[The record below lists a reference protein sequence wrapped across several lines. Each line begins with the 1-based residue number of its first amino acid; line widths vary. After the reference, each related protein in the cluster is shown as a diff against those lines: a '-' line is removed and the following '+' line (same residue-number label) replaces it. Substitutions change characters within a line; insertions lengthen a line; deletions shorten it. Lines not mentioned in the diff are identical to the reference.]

1 MNECRKSSRLLRW
14 LEAGNCTD
22 FLAWLFHVYQLLTY
36 PKLAGEWHLEA
47 EEIRRSSGGFQPR
60 GSWKLHTLYSSF
72 ALSFKGASVRIGELT
87 VPKPRKIIRDN
98 TKNKDKLTLFIWL
111 SLIGLWGWN
120 VTICDIYE
128 NFSGSLASCRD
139 RLLQQQCK
147 SSTSVSNNWRLA
159 ASNPQGCLPVIY
171 TIIIQSKLFSIL
183 KEC

>member
-1 MNECRKSSRLLRW
+1 MIDHFGPHHVLTADDERMSEIEQAFEVVRGGQLH
-14 LEAGNCTD
+14 
-22 FLAWLFHVYQLLTY
+22 WLFSLALSVYRLLTY

-72 ALSFKGASVRIGELT
+72 ALSFRGASVRIGELT
-87 VPKPRKIIRDN
+87 VPKPRKITRDN

-111 SLIGLWGWN
+111 SLSGLWGWN

-139 RLLQQQCK
+139 RLLP
-147 SSTSVSNNWRLA
+147 TM
-159 ASNPQGCLPVIY
+159 
-171 TIIIQSKLFSIL
+171 
-183 KEC
+183 